1 MNLPNKLTILRIVL
15 VPVMVATLLLDF
27 EFHFIA
33 SGVLFAAA
41 AITDFF
47 DGLIARKNNL
57 VTNFG
62 KFADP
67 IADKILVISALVC
80 FQWHGLCDPIVVI
93 IVLFRE
99 FVVTSVRLSAAANGK
114 VVAANIWGKL
124 KTVSQMFAIVLV
136 FALQMALE
144 IIDAVYG
151 AKDALAL
158 SSTFY
163 YIGEIALWISTV
175 FVIMSGIKY
184 VIDNKDAI
192 SDM

>member
-1 MNLPNKLTILRIVL
+1 MNLPNKLTVLRIVL
-15 VPVMVATLLLDF
+15 VPIMVATLLLDF
-27 EFHFIA
+27 KFHFVA
-33 SGVLFAAA
+33 SGLLFVAAA
-41 AITDFF
+41 VTDFF

-57 VTNFG
+57 ITNFG

-80 FQWHGLCDPIVVI
+80 FQWHSLCDPIIVI

-99 FVVTSVRLSAAANGK
+99 FLVTSVRLSAAANGK

>member
-1 MNLPNKLTILRIVL
+1 
-15 VPVMVATLLLDF
+15 MVATLLLDF
-27 EFHFIA
+27 KFHFVA
-33 SGVLFAAA
+33 SGLLFVAAA
-41 AITDFF
+41 VTDFF

-57 VTNFG
+57 ITNFG

-80 FQWHGLCDPIVVI
+80 FQWHSLCDPIIVI

-99 FVVTSVRLSAAANGK
+99 FLVTSVRLSAAANGK